1 MPYFQVI
8 PCNGTTTTSELYYQA
23 CYNSQME
30 DDFDVGCEKPL
41 CWETYLGKQF
51 YFLTL
56 FDFAVQLGLVL
67 FVDFPR
73 VRLLGGCTAKPFLR

>member
-1 MPYFQVI
+1 MPGFQII
-8 PCNGTTTTSELYYQA
+8 PCNNGTSLPQYQA

-30 DDFDVGCEKPL
+30 EDFDVSCEKPL

-56 FDFAVQLGLVL
+56 FDFVVQVNDRSGFDPEMQLIILKSDQL
-67 FVDFPR
+67 NFR
-73 VRLLGGCTAKPFLR
+73 I